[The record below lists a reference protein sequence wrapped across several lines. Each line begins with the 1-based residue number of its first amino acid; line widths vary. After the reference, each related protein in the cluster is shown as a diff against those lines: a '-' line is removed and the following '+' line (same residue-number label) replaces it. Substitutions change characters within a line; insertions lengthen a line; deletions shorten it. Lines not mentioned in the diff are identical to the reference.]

1 MVYFKVNIKSLDF
14 QKRKQ
19 SPKDF
24 QNSPPFKRL
33 ARFYVSVSGNL
44 NVFNT
49 LTLNQV
55 FCRTKTFF
63 KKIGK
68 HFLAVSTKIE
78 NATCPYKTAAPEA
91 KIRPIKWE
99 VQNFPLTR
107 KRVFLVATLLLWKFG
122 FSLRISYKQLI

>member
-1 MVYFKVNIKSLDF
+1 MVYVKVNIKSLDF
-14 QKRKQ
+14 QKKKKKN
-19 SPKDF
+19 STKDF
-24 QNSPPFKRL
+24 QNRPPFERL
-33 ARFYVSVSGNL
+33 ARFYVSISGNL
-44 NVFNT
+44 NIFNT

-78 NATCPYKTAAPEA
+78 NATCPYKTAVPEA

-99 VQNFPLTR
+99 VQNLTLTR

-122 FSLRISYKQLI
+122 FSLSISY